1 MEIEAKSCFSYIF
14 KQRGTEN
21 DNSVVGE
28 RPTRRMVTLN
38 TDLSL
43 LELLV
48 PDALKIFRQRYL
60 ILEQISLHAP
70 IGRRTVARQ
79 LGLSERNIRTETD
92 YLRDQGLIEIKN
104 FGMFLTEKG
113 ESVVKDAAPIVDRLF
128 NASQAEVWL
137 AQALGIDRTIIV
149 AGDADLQSRV
159 YDLAGEELNSALN
172 LLLPLADCIVT
183 VMGGKTIAKVAK
195 KLNRSLSENRSL
207 IFVPGRGALGGRVN
221 TESNAVVQEMAR
233 ATGGSYE
240 SLFLPEH
247 VSKDAYRSLVRDPE
261 ISRVLQDISQSD
273 VVIHGIGLASEMARR
288 RGYDSVAL
296 ARLRENKA
304 VTECFGCFFDEEGH
318 VVERIRQVGLQF
330 ENLTNVP
337 HILAIALGT
346 RKAKAIK
353 AYMRNAPH
361 QTWLITDEAA
371 ANQILNGSSRL
382 K

>member
-1 MEIEAKSCFSYIF
+1 
-14 KQRGTEN
+14 
-21 DNSVVGE
+21 
-28 RPTRRMVTLN
+28 
-38 TDLSL
+38 
-43 LELLV
+43 
-48 PDALKIFRQRYL
+48 
-60 ILEQISLHAP
+60 
-70 IGRRTVARQ
+70 
-79 LGLSERNIRTETD
+79 
-92 YLRDQGLIEIKN
+92 
-104 FGMFLTEKG
+104 
-113 ESVVKDAAPIVDRLF
+113 
-128 NASQAEVWL
+128 
-137 AQALGIDRTIIV
+137 
-149 AGDADLQSRV
+149 
-159 YDLAGEELNSALN
+159 
-172 LLLPLADCIVT
+172 
-183 VMGGKTIAKVAK
+183 
-195 KLNRSLSENRSL
+195 
-207 IFVPGRGALGGRVN
+207 
-221 TESNAVVQEMAR
+221 
-233 ATGGSYE
+233 
-240 SLFLPEH
+240 
-247 VSKDAYRSLVRDPE
+247 LVRDPE
-261 ISRVLQDISQSD
+261 ISGVLQDISQSD

>member
-1 MEIEAKSCFSYIF
+1 M
-14 KQRGTEN
+14 
-21 DNSVVGE
+21 
-28 RPTRRMVTLN
+28 N

-159 YDLAGEELNSALN
+159 YDLAGEELNSALS

-233 ATGGSYE
+233 ATG
-240 SLFLPEH
+240 
-247 VSKDAYRSLVRDPE
+247 
-261 ISRVLQDISQSD
+261 
-273 VVIHGIGLASEMARR
+273 
-288 RGYDSVAL
+288 
-296 ARLRENKA
+296 
-304 VTECFGCFFDEEGH
+304 
-318 VVERIRQVGLQF
+318 
-330 ENLTNVP
+330 
-337 HILAIALGT
+337 
-346 RKAKAIK
+346 
-353 AYMRNAPH
+353 
-361 QTWLITDEAA
+361 
-371 ANQILNGSSRL
+371 
-382 K
+382 